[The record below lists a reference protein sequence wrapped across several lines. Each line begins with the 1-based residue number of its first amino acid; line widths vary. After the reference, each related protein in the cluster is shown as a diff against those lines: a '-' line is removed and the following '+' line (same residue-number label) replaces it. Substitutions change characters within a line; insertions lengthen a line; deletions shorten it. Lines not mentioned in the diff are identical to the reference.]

1 VGQDPAREELAELLL
16 DEAGQAAAVA
26 AVRDFSEE
34 GLQVLPN
41 DGVEDRVLGVAG
53 LIPAVRVGHALG

>member
-1 VGQDPAREELAELLL
+1 MGEHAAREELAELLL

-26 AVRDFSEE
+26 AGRDVSEE

-41 DGVEDRVLGVAG
+41 DGVEHGVLGVAG
-53 LIPAVRVGHALG
+53 LIRAVRMGHALG